1 MKAAI
6 ITSSILIICIILLR
20 RLFRSKISASVQY
33 ALWLIVAL
41 RLIVPAVTVVF
52 PNLLPEW
59 DLSIMNVAEKVETS
73 AQDYIQEPVH
83 IGQINIP
90 FGKLPFVNVSN
101 EDGPTA
107 VFYAGQ
113 IGWTWLDFFK
123 GIWYAGIVI
132 AGVWMAAV
140 NILFMRK
147 LLANRTKYEKED
159 YKLPVYYVKE
169 LASPCLYG
177 MPGKQ
182 AVYLPEEV
190 IEDEE
195 RVRHILAHEYCHYKH
210 RDVLWAGLRC
220 ILLAVYWFNPLVWLA
235 AVLSKRDCELACDEA
250 AIRMLGEEE
259 RIAYGKTLLSLITKT
274 TKASDIVCAAT
285 TMTGT
290 GKSVKER
297 IKRIAEKPK
306 RLAIIL
312 LPVLVAVGAIVA
324 FTFTQAKE
332 YPEGAFFLDGEG
344 DQLVSTDCFQIN
356 FPETLAKEIYCIK
369 ENDTD
374 VIIFHKDDK
383 REIGAFRKLIYE
395 EAVALSDEK
404 EVVPI
409 GDYGKNWMLKLHM
422 NGEDE
427 GEGTVDGNSITT
439 YYYPDAENETG
450 TGGVAGTDSN
460 DDSAKVDHYSIE
472 MERYYGLDSDD
483 TAYAS
488 NGGINPIPAPEDVDS
503 KVINLPYDKD
513 EDYSAVDVGENG
525 SDTSSDEYIYTIK
538 SEDLS
543 NSAPYEESHDYLPSE
558 NIITTDIGE
567 SHSVVDHFYT
577 PNTGDHIYTPNEN
590 IETEDVSKNDS
601 GNKEDTPYEEAHDYL
616 PNENIT
622 VTFTPDESHSVVDH
636 IYTPNEKVGAED
648 KAENQAG
655 TPYEES
661 RDYLPNEVINE
672 KGTIMLPDE
681 EITNINIPAYEYCY
695 IYVPADNSDAE
706 ESIQEKLAELNQELI
721 DLSDSVTILF
731 ISMDYMEEILTI
743 LAGTHRSDINNLP
756 NISEIAQTI
765 PTAEGLSYSMT
776 ELSDREPDKIT
787 LHYRLLYDDIARID
801 QDTLFVDAVLMFSL
815 IEDLE
820 TCSFQISGDSD
831 KIKYS
836 VVTLDEYM
844 ASTVN
849 YDYERSEME
858 ELFGE
863 LYPCSETKEEF
874 VDLYNRV
881 VEYLGAQE

>member
-1 MKAAI
+1 MREAI

-20 RLFRSKISASVQY
+20 RLFRSKISAGMQY
-33 ALWLIVAL
+33 ALWLIVAV

-52 PNLLPEW
+52 PNLLPES
-59 DLSIMNVAEKVETS
+59 DFSIMNVAEKVGTN
-73 AQDYIQEPVH
+73 AQDYMQEPVN
-83 IGQINIP
+83 IGQINVP
-90 FGKLPFVNVSN
+90 FGKLPFVNVAN
-101 EDGPTA
+101 ADGPTA

-123 GIWYAGIVI
+123 GIWYAGMVI
-132 AGVWMAAV
+132 AGVWMTAV
-140 NILFMRK
+140 NILFMRR

-177 MPGKQ
+177 IPGKQ

-195 RVRHILAHEYCHYKH
+195 RVRHILAHEYCHYRH

-220 ILLAVYWFNPLVWLA
+220 ILLAVYWFNPFVWLA

-250 AIRMLGEEE
+250 AIKMLGEEE

-290 GKSVKER
+290 GKSIKER
-297 IKRIAEKPK
+297 IKRIAQKPK

-332 YPEGAFFLDGEG
+332 YPEGAFFLDGE
-344 DQLVSTDCFQIN
+344 QLVSTDCFQIN

-374 VIIFHKDDK
+374 VTIYHKDDK
-383 REIGAFRKLIYE
+383 REIGSFRKLIYE
-395 EAVALSDEK
+395 EAVALSDERK
-404 EVVPI
+404 VVPI

-427 GEGTVDGNSITT
+427 LEGVIDDNSTTNSIST
-439 YYYPDAENETG
+439 YYDSYDENEAG

-460 DDSAKVDHYSIE
+460 DDTTYIIKE
-472 MERYYGLDSDD
+472 NYYGADSSD
-483 TAYAS
+483 TAASS

-503 KVINLPYDKD
+503 KVIDLPYNKD
-513 EDYSAVDVGENG
+513 EDYSSVDVGEIGN
-525 SDTSSDEYIYTIK
+525 DTQNEDHTYIFKT
-538 SEDLS
+538 EDVS
-543 NSAPYEESHDYLPSE
+543 NSAPYEESHDYLPNE
-558 NIITTDIGE
+558 NIIVTDNGA
-567 SHSVVDHFYT
+567 SWTVDHF
-577 PNTGDHIYTPNEN
+577 YTPNEN
-590 IETEDVSKNDS
+590 IETEDVSKNDVE
-601 GNKEDTPYEEAHDYL
+601 NQENAPYEEAHDYL

-622 VTFTPDESHSVVDH
+622 VTFTPDESQGVVDHVEH
-636 IYTPNEKVGAED
+636 IYTPNENVEMEED
-648 KAENQAG
+648 TYNYTLPEDNAENQAG

-661 RDYLPNEVINE
+661 HVYLPNEVFSE
-672 KGTIMLPDE
+672 TSTIALPDD
-681 EITNINIPAYEYCY
+681 EITNIDIPAYEYCY

-706 ESIQEKLAELNQELI
+706 ENIQEKLAELNQEII
-721 DLSDSVTILF
+721 DLSDSVNIIF
-731 ISMDYMEEILTI
+731 ISMDSMEEILDI
-743 LAGTHRSDINNLP
+743 LAGTHRSDINDLS

-801 QDTLFVDAVLMFSL
+801 KDTLFVDAVLMFSL

-820 TCSFQISGDSD
+820 TCSFQISEDSD
-831 KIKYS
+831 KVMYS
-836 VVTLDEYM
+836 VVTFDDYL

-858 ELFGE
+858 ALFGE

-881 VEYLGAQE
+881 VEYLGKQE

>member
-20 RLFRSKISASVQY
+20 RLFRNKISASVQY

-52 PNLLPEW
+52 PDLLPEW
-59 DLSIMNVAEKVETS
+59 DLSIMNVAEKVGTN
-73 AQDYIQEPVH
+73 AQDYMQEPVH
-83 IGQINIP
+83 IGQINVP
-90 FGKLPFVNVSN
+90 FGKLPFVNVAN
-101 EDGPTA
+101 DGPTA

-123 GIWYAGIVI
+123 GIWYAGMVI

-140 NILFMRK
+140 NILFMRR

-159 YKLPVYYVKE
+159 YKLPIYYVKE

-177 MPGKQ
+177 IPGKQ
-182 AVYLPEEV
+182 AIYLPEEV

-195 RVRHILAHEYCHYKH
+195 RVRHILAHEYCHFKH

-374 VIIFHKDDK
+374 VIIYHKDDK
-383 REIGAFRKLIYE
+383 REIGSFRKLIYE
-395 EAVALSDEK
+395 EAAALSDER
-404 EVVPI
+404 EVIPI
-409 GDYGKNWMLKLHM
+409 GDYGKNWMLRLHM
-422 NGEDE
+422 KGEDE
-427 GEGTVDGNSITT
+427 REGVIDDNSTKNSITT

-472 MERYYGLDSDD
+472 MERYYGLDSAD

-513 EDYSAVDVGENG
+513 EDYSAVDVGEIGN
-525 SDTSSDEYIYTIK
+525 DTQNEDHTYI
-538 SEDLS
+538 
-543 NSAPYEESHDYLPSE
+543 
-558 NIITTDIGE
+558 
-567 SHSVVDHFYT
+567 F
-577 PNTGDHIYTPNEN
+577 
-590 IETEDVSKNDS
+590 ETEDVSKNDV
-601 GNKEDTPYEEAHDYL
+601 GNQEEAPYEEAHDYL

-636 IYTPNEKVGAED
+636 IYTPNENVGAED

-661 RDYLPNEVINE
+661 HDYLPNEVIHDSS
-672 KGTIMLPDE
+672 TIVLPDE
-681 EITNINIPAYEYCY
+681 EITNISISAYKYCY

-706 ESIQEKLAELNQELI
+706 ENIQKKLAELNQELI

-731 ISMDYMEEILTI
+731 ISMDSMEEILDF
-743 LAGTHRSDINNLP
+743 LAGTHRSDMNNIP

-801 QDTLFVDAVLMFSL
+801 SDTLFVDAVLMFSL